1 MIGNLIHFKKSKVQ
15 NFYPV
20 FAIILLIIYDFL
32 HTMFCSCFFALTP
45 LLHAKFKENFFLY
58 GEKRIYQYLVLSCN
72 LYTSSLSYSRIIVL
86 ENGSIREFD
95 SPQNL
100 LANHSS
106 VFFSMAYDAQIVR

>member
-45 LLHAKFKENFFLY
+45 LLHAKFKENFFFVWREAYLPIFSSILQSLY
-58 GEKRIYQYLVLSCN
+58 KQFVLFQN
-72 LYTSSLSYSRIIVL
+72 YS
-86 ENGSIREFD
+86 
-95 SPQNL
+95 P
-100 LANHSS
+100 
-106 VFFSMAYDAQIVR
+106 